1 MYLYLVG
8 FICMIVFTLY
18 YFNYDPFYKEEKE
31 KENENEENIE
41 PIDISYIEN
50 SINELKSLN
59 EYINNGTAHRAS
71 LP

>member
-8 FICMIVFTLY
+8 FILMVVFTLY
-18 YFNYDPFYKEEKE
+18 YFNYDPFTKKKE
-31 KENENEENIE
+31 KINKKECE
-41 PIDISYIEN
+41 PIDTSSIEN

-59 EYINNGTAHRAS
+59 QYIDNGTSHRAT